1 MNVSHGRTAT
11 DVSSSAKGLCTGCK
25 YSLTRYCWWIRELK
39 GFTFGSNILNLLA
52 ISVDRHEAFFNSL
65 RYASNMTRKRV
76 AYILTTR
83 EIFGNTCSKFEE
95 QAWHIDKIYTN
106 ILMFIFVIIPFFL
119 LLAINFR
126 VLHVI
131 KKKGSTN
138 PSANS
143 SNPHR
148 RAVNNVRKV
157 KGNLACVV
165 VVLVSVLCWLPRV
178 FHNISLLF
186 PREDLVSPI
195 LIQLSLFFLFLQSSL
210 NPFIYSF
217 YRAEFR

>member
-1 MNVSHGRTAT
+1 
-11 DVSSSAKGLCTGCK
+11 
-25 YSLTRYCWWIRELK
+25 
-39 GFTFGSNILNLLA
+39 
-52 ISVDRHEAFFNSL
+52 
-65 RYASNMTRKRV
+65 
-76 AYILTTR
+76 
-83 EIFGNTCSKFEE
+83 
-95 QAWHIDKIYTN
+95 
-106 ILMFIFVIIPFFL
+106 MFIFVIIPFFL

-157 KGNLACVV
+157 KGNLACFV

-217 YRAEFR
+217 YRAEFRQAAIRLLGCKNSSDDVISIVMVSTRKLTKQWFNEEGCHVWWL